1 MFLAFGTC
9 FLFRHALKVHV
20 SVRLY
25 YSVGRAIEG
34 IMTKE
39 KLIEIIQGVLKSD
52 CDLDFLLQLEER
64 ELETLAA
71 CIRDRIENKDPVP

>member
-1 MFLAFGTC
+1 LFLAFGTGH
-9 FLFRHALKVHV
+9 LFRFYYPVLLLK
-20 SVRLY
+20 
-25 YSVGRAIEG
+25 G

-52 CDLDFLLQLEER
+52 CDLGFLLQLEKS

-71 CIRDRIENKDPVP
+71 CIRDRIENKDPGS

>member
-1 MFLAFGTC
+1 
-9 FLFRHALKVHV
+9 LK
-20 SVRLY
+20 
-25 YSVGRAIEG
+25 G

-52 CDLDFLLQLEER
+52 CDLGFLLQLEES

-71 CIRDRIENKDPVP
+71 CIRDRIENKDPVS